1 MRFFLDTEFSERRGS
16 MELIS
21 IGIVA
26 EDGREF
32 YSVSSEFDPSKV
44 NDWVRDNVLPKLP
57 ESKDRLSYRELG
69 KRIKEFVGSDVPEFW
84 AYYADYDWVLFCWCF
99 GAMIDLPQGW
109 PMFCMDFK
117 QFMIDRGLS
126 KRDLPEQDKST
137 EHDALVDARWLR
149 DAWNATSWV
158 RG

>member
-1 MRFFLDTEFSERRGS
+1 MRFFFDTEFSERRGS

-32 YSVSSEFDPSKV
+32 YTVSSEFDPSKV

-57 ESKDRLSYRELG
+57 ESKDRLSYAEIG
-69 KRIKEFVGSDVPEFW
+69 KRILDFVGKDKPEFW
-84 AYYADYDWVLFCWCF
+84 AYFADYDWVLFCWCF
-99 GAMIDLPQGW
+99 GSMVELPGNW
-109 PMFCMDFK
+109 PRFCMDFK
-117 QFMIDRGLS
+117 QFMHDRGLS
-126 KRDLPEQDKST
+126 KRDLPKQDKKT
-137 EHDALVDARWLR
+137 EHDALADARWLR
-149 DAWNATSWV
+149 DAWNATSRT